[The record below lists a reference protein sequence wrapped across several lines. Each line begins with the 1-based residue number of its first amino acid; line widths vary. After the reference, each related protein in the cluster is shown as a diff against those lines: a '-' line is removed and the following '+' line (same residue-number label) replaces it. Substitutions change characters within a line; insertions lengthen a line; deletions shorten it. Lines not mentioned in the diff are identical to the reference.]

1 MSHQSMNHHEAQ
13 PDYGTGQKKL
23 GIYLIGV
30 IGCSILTLV
39 SFWTVMVGKY
49 SKWEMFTVIYL
60 SACIQFFVQLVCF
73 LRLNTQTE
81 QGRTNV
87 MSLIFTGVI
96 LTSIII
102 GSLWIMWNLNYNM
115 MH

>member
-1 MSHQSMNHHEAQ
+1 MQHHDVKQ

-23 GIYLIGV
+23 SMYVIGLIVCTLLTLIAFWVVVSNQLDKLETFTIIYLA
-30 IGCSILTLV
+30 
-39 SFWTVMVGKY
+39 
-49 SKWEMFTVIYL
+49 
-60 SACIQFFVQLVCF
+60 ACIQFLTQVICF

-81 QGRTNV
+81 QGRINV
-87 MSLIFTGVI
+87 MAFVFTGVI
-96 LTSIII
+96 LFSIVI

>member
-1 MSHQSMNHHEAQ
+1 MGHAVDKV
-13 PDYGTGQKKL
+13 DYGTGQKKL
-23 GIYLIGV
+23 GVYLIGV
-30 IGCSILTLV
+30 ISCAILTLI
-39 SFWTVMVGKY
+39 SFWVVMSSGLAKWQVFTIIY
-49 SKWEMFTVIYL
+49 S
-60 SACIQFFVQLVCF
+60 SACIQFIVQLICF

-81 QGRTNV
+81 QGRMNV
-87 MSLIFTGVI
+87 MSIVFTGVI